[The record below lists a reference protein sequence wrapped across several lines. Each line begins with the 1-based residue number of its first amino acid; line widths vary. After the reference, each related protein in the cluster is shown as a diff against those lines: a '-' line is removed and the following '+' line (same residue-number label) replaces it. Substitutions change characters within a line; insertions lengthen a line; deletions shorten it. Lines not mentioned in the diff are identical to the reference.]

1 MGCVVMVWLVVAGAV
16 VGVLVVAI
24 VVMVAIGATLPV
36 EHTVARRVRLPVD
49 RQRVWDT
56 LTDVAAF
63 PSWRPRVRRV
73 DVLGTDP
80 SRWREIG
87 KDGRITFET
96 VESAPPARLV
106 TEITDLSLPFG
117 GSWTYELEPD
127 GDGCVVTVTEHG
139 QVRNLVFRFMSRFVL
154 GHTAAI
160 DGYLTALGTRFDQ
173 RVEPE
178 PVHGEA

>member
-1 MGCVVMVWLVVAGAV
+1 MVWLVIAGAV
-16 VGVLVVAI
+16 VGVLVVA
-24 VVMVAIGATLPV
+24 VLVMVAIGARLPV
-36 EHTVARRVRLPVD
+36 EHTVARRVRLPAD

-63 PSWRPRVRRV
+63 PSWRPRVKRV
-73 DVLGTDP
+73 DVLATDP
-80 SRWREIG
+80 PRWREVG
-87 KDGRITFET
+87 KDGKITFEAA
-96 VESAPPARLV
+96 ESTAPARLV
-106 TEITDLSLPFG
+106 TRITDLSLPFG

-154 GHTAAI
+154 GHTATI
-160 DGYLTALGTRFDQ
+160 DGYLTALGTRFGE

-178 PVHGEA
+178 SVEISR